1 MSDDNEDTTSAGTA
15 PAAGSDPGSA
25 AGTGAEAAAG
35 ADAGSVAGTDK
46 GAAAGTDTSTAAGA
60 DKASS
65 AETDTGAAKESGAGA
80 DAGPAADPGRPAG
93 ESPGT
98 ARSQEFDA
106 DGPLE
111 LDVGVTIGR
120 VELVLDRTSGAS
132 VELWHDAGEQ
142 PPWVSGVSNLLSW
155 VGERFGDQLGVDPSG
170 SAAEAVQQARIE
182 KTGNRLVVRAPK
194 AWQLRNVP
202 LSVKVHAPSGSHV
215 EVRAGAADVTV
226 TGSAGRADIL
236 TGSGEVV
243 LERADGSAIVRT
255 GTGGVKLGP
264 TLAGLQLRTGSG
276 SVEASSVAGSAT
288 LATGTGDVWLGAVA
302 GEVMA
307 RTGSGDLSVAEA
319 ASGSLELIT
328 GSGEVRI
335 GIRGGVAAEVEL
347 ASAAGRVSSE
357 LEVSDVPPE
366 AGVAL
371 RVRARTGTGNA
382 VVTRAAG

>member
-1 MSDDNEDTTSAGTA
+1 MSDENEDTTSAGTA
-15 PAAGSDPGSA
+15 SVTGSSEPGSA
-25 AGTGAEAAAG
+25 AEAGPESTAK
-35 ADAGSVAGTDK
+35 ADAGSAAEAD
-46 GAAAGTDTSTAAGA
+46 AEPAAGTASGTETGTAAEPA
-60 DKASS
+60 
-65 AETDTGAAKESGAGA
+65 TDT
-80 DAGPAADPGRPAG
+80 DRPVG
-93 ESPGT
+93 ESTGT
-98 ARSQEFDA
+98 ARTQEFDA

-120 VELVLDRTSGAS
+120 VELVLDRVSGAS
-132 VELWHDAGEQ
+132 VELRHDAGEQ

-170 SAAEAVQQARIE
+170 SAAEAVQQSRIE

-236 TGSGEVV
+236 TGSGQVV

-307 RTGSGDLSVAEA
+307 RTGSGDLSVADA

-328 GSGEVRI
+328 GSGEVRV

-357 LEVSDVPPE
+357 LKVSDVPPE

>member
-1 MSDDNEDTTSAGTA
+1 MGD
-15 PAAGSDPGSA
+15 
-25 AGTGAEAAAG
+25 
-35 ADAGSVAGTDK
+35 
-46 GAAAGTDTSTAAGA
+46 
-60 DKASS
+60 SS
-65 AETDTGAAKESGAGA
+65 A
-80 DAGPAADPGRPAG
+80 
-93 ESPGT
+93 T
-98 ARSQEFDA
+98 ARSREFDA

-120 VELVLDRTSGAS
+120 VELVLDRASGAR
-132 VELWHDAGEQ
+132 VELRHDAGEQ

-155 VGERFGDQLGVDPSG
+155 VGERFGDQLGVDPGG
-170 SAAEAVQQARIE
+170 SAADAVQQARVE

-202 LSVKVHAPSGSHV
+202 LSVTVHAPSGSHV

-236 TGSGEVV
+236 TGSGEVS

-276 SVEASSVAGSAT
+276 SVEAASVAGSAT

-302 GEVMA
+302 GDVLA
-307 RTGSGDLSVAEA
+307 RTGSGDLSVADA
-319 ASGSLELIT
+319 ASGSLELTT

-357 LEVSDVPPE
+357 LDVSDTPP
-366 AGVAL
+366 ATGAAL
-371 RVRARTGTGNA
+371 RIRARTGTGNA

>member
-1 MSDDNEDTTSAGTA
+1 MSDENEDTTSAGTT
-15 PAAGSDPGSA
+15 SA
-25 AGTGAEAAAG
+25 AEAAAG
-35 ADAGSVAGTDK
+35 ADAGSSQGAE
-46 GAAAGTDTSTAAGA
+46 AAAGADAEPVAETAAGA
-60 DKASS
+60 AT
-65 AETDTGAAKESGAGA
+65 ETGAAPAAEPATESG
-80 DAGPAADPGRPAG
+80 RPVG
-93 ESPGT
+93 ESTGT
-98 ARSQEFDA
+98 ARTQEFDA

-120 VELVLDRTSGAS
+120 VELVLDRESGAS
-132 VELWHDAGEQ
+132 VELRHDAGEQ

-170 SAAEAVQQARIE
+170 SAADAVQQSRIE

-328 GSGEVRI
+328 GSGEVRV